1 MLVRV
6 APGVVDVQRRAVVD
20 QPWPAVPHEQVRV
33 LRRSVRVGHEG
44 IEPDDVGGEV
54 RVDPSG
60 PWPRRVER
68 QRARQEV
75 HPEVQAAAR
84 VDQVVDLLVGLGVAQ
99 GRVDLDADELGH
111 GQPDGPRDLAG
122 QPLGHERPRTL
133 AGAAELHDVQ
143 PVVVRLDQTGQ
154 RAALAQGRDVAGGDH
169 GSHQAAA
176 RSGLYSARRA
186 RRPYGLVVA
195 ARAGSHTSHGAQR
208 DPDYASPMTDYDQR
222 SLLIELEPEAGRLY
236 DRHASVAQEWFP
248 HDYIPYRLGRDFD
261 KEPWTPDQP
270 RLTGVAQTAFEIGLL
285 TEDNLPSYHRLI
297 HGMFGKGD
305 GAWINW
311 VGRWTAEEGRHAIV
325 LRDYLTVTRNID
337 PIMLERGR
345 MTQLQQ
351 GYDHDAPDT
360 LRGLAYVAF
369 QELATRIAHR
379 NTGRYSDDPVADKIM
394 VRIAADENLHMVF
407 YRDILAAA
415 IVLQPSAA
423 VCAIVDEV
431 LAFQMPGAG
440 IPGFIRKAAQI
451 AKAGIYDLRV
461 HRDEVLMP
469 IIRHWRIFELSNL
482 DEEAEAA
489 RTRLAEHL
497 EALEVAARK
506 FEEKMSTSTFPR
518 ISVGG

>member
-1 MLVRV
+1 
-6 APGVVDVQRRAVVD
+6 
-20 QPWPAVPHEQVRV
+20 
-33 LRRSVRVGHEG
+33 
-44 IEPDDVGGEV
+44 
-54 RVDPSG
+54 
-60 PWPRRVER
+60 
-68 QRARQEV
+68 
-75 HPEVQAAAR
+75 
-84 VDQVVDLLVGLGVAQ
+84 
-99 GRVDLDADELGH
+99 
-111 GQPDGPRDLAG
+111 
-122 QPLGHERPRTL
+122 
-133 AGAAELHDVQ
+133 
-143 PVVVRLDQTGQ
+143 
-154 RAALAQGRDVAGGDH
+154 
-169 GSHQAAA
+169 
-176 RSGLYSARRA
+176 
-186 RRPYGLVVA
+186 
-195 ARAGSHTSHGAQR
+195 
-208 DPDYASPMTDYDQR
+208 MTDYDQR
-222 SLLIELEPEAGRLY
+222 ALLNELEPEAGRLY

-297 HGMFGKGD
+297 HGMFGQGD

-379 NTGRYSDDPVADKIM
+379 NTGRYSDDPVADRIM

-415 IVLQPSAA
+415 LVLEPSAT

-440 IPGFIRKAAQI
+440 IPGFVRKAAQI
-451 AKAGIYDLRV
+451 AKAGIYDIRV

-469 IIRHWRIFELSNL
+469 ILRHWRIFELTNL
-482 DEEAEAA
+482 DAKAEAA

-497 EALEVAARK
+497 ARLEAGGRRVRGADGDFDRAEDAGRRLTPPFGSPACSAGGRRRTGKPIEPGDRRVDPRFGDPSRGDQPDDRIDQPRRRDPGRRSPGWRRPAGRCRPRSPARPPP
-506 FEEKMSTSTFPR
+506 SA
-518 ISVGG
+518 